1 MKFVLNSKEALKSEL
16 TSVPWANAFLPSK
29 ILVVGIKDGGST
41 GAVCGIRSI
50 FNILTLYVCKQSRG
64 RGIGNQILKKT
75 IDVARQRHLVFILLG
90 VPYRNTRA
98 FRLYFKFG
106 FREVVYLEKLNLRI
120 MMFPMDFV
128 GEVAYV
134 FLCTI
139 VSLLPNLFWTYTAQW
154 IHDRTISREEGD

>member
-1 MKFVLNSKEALKSEL
+1 VKFVLNSKEALKSEL
-16 TSVPWANAFLPSK
+16 LSIPWANAFLASK
-29 ILVVGIKDGGST
+29 ILVVGIKDDGSI
-41 GAVCGIRSI
+41 GAVCGIRSV

-106 FREVVYLEKLNLRI
+106 FKEVVYLKKLTLRT
-120 MMFPMDFV
+120 MVLPMDFA
-128 GEVAYV
+128 GEAAYL

-139 VSLLPNLFWTYTAQW
+139 VSLLPNLFWTYIEQW
-154 IHDRTISREEGD
+154 IHDRTVSSDEGD

>member
-16 TSVPWANAFLPSK
+16 LSIPWANAFLASK
-29 ILVVGIKDGGST
+29 ILVVGIKDDGSI
-41 GAVCGIRSI
+41 GAVCGIRSV

-64 RGIGNQILKKT
+64 RGIGKQILKKT

-106 FREVVYLEKLNLRI
+106 FKEVVYLKKLNLRI
-120 MMFPMDFV
+120 MMLSMDFA
-128 GEVAYV
+128 GEAAYL

-139 VSLLPNLFWTYTAQW
+139 VSLLPNLFWTYIEQW
-154 IHDRTISREEGD
+154 IHDRTVSSDEGD